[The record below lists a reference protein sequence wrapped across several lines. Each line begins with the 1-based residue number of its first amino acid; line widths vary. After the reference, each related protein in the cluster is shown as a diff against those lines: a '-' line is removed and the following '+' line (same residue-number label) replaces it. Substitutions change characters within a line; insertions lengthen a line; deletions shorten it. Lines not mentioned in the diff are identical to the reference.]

1 LAKPQSSSK
10 LPAVVYQLG
19 WVSFFN
25 DICSEMAYP
34 IIPLFII
41 EVLRADKQVLGW
53 IDGVAL
59 ALVNFMNAWSGFRSD
74 KSGKRTPWIQVGYL
88 TSGLSK
94 PIFAMA
100 HIWPAALGARVL
112 DRFGKGVRST
122 ARDALMADSVD
133 KSDYGRAYGL
143 HQSMDTAGA
152 FVGVLATAF
161 LLWLWASTPA
171 DTVYRNIFLVAT
183 IPGAVAWAITMTLK
197 DPPRDSSS
205 DQDVAAKKAFKFQW
219 SSLSPLY
226 WKAVV
231 ISAVFALANSSDT
244 FLLLRAGPVKDGGV
258 GLIPMFVVLAYAG
271 YNLVFTFLSYPAG
284 KLSDKLGRWPT
295 LFVGWILYALV
306 YFGFGIA
313 NTVTI
318 WIMFA
323 IYGISIGAVTA
334 VNKALVAE
342 LAPKEAKGSAI
353 GIFQMV
359 TGVAV
364 LISSPVMGIVWDRY
378 GPAAAF
384 DVCSGLALLAAFLI
398 FATGGLRRKELAV

>member
-1 LAKPQSSSK
+1 M
-10 LPAVVYQLG
+10 
-19 WVSFFN
+19 SFFN

-34 IIPLFII
+34 IIPLFIV

-205 DQDVAAKKAFKFQW
+205 DHGTAAKKAFKFQW

-306 YFGFGIA
+306 YFGFGVA

-398 FATGGLRRKELAV
+398 FATGGLRRKELVV

>member
-1 LAKPQSSSK
+1 
-10 LPAVVYQLG
+10 
-19 WVSFFN
+19 
-25 DICSEMAYP
+25 MAYP

-306 YFGFGIA
+306 YFGFGVA

-342 LAPKEAKGSAI
+342 LAPKETKGSAI

-398 FATGGLRRKELAV
+398 FATGGLRRKELVV

>member
-1 LAKPQSSSK
+1 
-10 LPAVVYQLG
+10 
-19 WVSFFN
+19 
-25 DICSEMAYP
+25 MAYP

-306 YFGFGIA
+306 YFGFGVA

-398 FATGGLRRKELAV
+398 FATGGLRRKELVV

>member
-1 LAKPQSSSK
+1 MAKPQSSSK